1 MKRGRKP
8 AGIDFKKVLEQTTQE
23 LAAKKKQLVAAER
36 ALAKARKNHEELVS
50 EVSRLDMAE
59 RSVKAIV
66 EGTEPPVQIKYVYNY
81 PTWVWHPSYYTITT
95 PSIIPPCPTYTIGDG
110 VPWQSQLGTYTN
122 TPSLPKSVISNG
134 NYGSITCS
142 TSTLSA
148 GSSTM
153 GCDFTSTAPSSTLH
167 LTSSGE
173 TFTVDISTN
182 ASFEESE

>member
-110 VPWQSQLGTYTN
+110 VQWQSQLGTYTN
-122 TPSLPKSVISNG
+122 TPHFSVSL
-134 NYGSITCS
+134 SIP
-142 TSTLSA
+142 L
-148 GSSTM
+148 
-153 GCDFTSTAPSSTLH
+153 
-167 LTSSGE
+167 
-173 TFTVDISTN
+173 
-182 ASFEESE
+182 